1 MGKPTDEQIHEI
13 TMFVLERIDY
23 NRELSNES
31 IDDAVSKALKAYRRI
46 RNKIISS
53 LNTTHQ

>member
-13 TMFVLERIDY
+13 TMFVLGRIDY

-31 IDDAVSKALKAYRRI
+31 IDNAVNKALEAYRRI
-46 RNKIISS
+46 HNKIVSA
-53 LNTTHQ
+53 LNTTPQ